1 MPKEG
6 TKEGFIP
13 DVLFRSGE
21 HGGDFIELVKGGE
34 IFPDEIIHFRKPTE
48 KEWKEYMEYLVQK
61 FGTNDLK
68 DFVKKH
74 EGEKE
79 WKAYVKLAV
88 DKIESY
94 EEKEID

>member
-1 MPKEG
+1 
-6 TKEGFIP
+6 
-13 DVLFRSGE
+13 
-21 HGGDFIELVKGGE
+21 
-34 IFPDEIIHFRKPTE
+34 
-48 KEWKEYMEYLVQK
+48 MEYAVQK

-79 WKAYVKLAV
+79 WKSYVKLAV

-94 EEKEID
+94 EEKEIN